1 VAVKNK
7 IMTDNTILM
16 VVDDDKDDRFFFR
29 SAVKKDHPLWQ
40 CQEAEGGEDALSK
53 LRSKGQLP
61 DFIFL
66 DLNMPLM
73 SGQECLA
80 ELKKDINLKNI
91 PVIVYS
97 TSHYREDVKTAY
109 ALGAAYY
116 LNKLSDIYMLPEEIT
131 KAVNKAVE
139 AVAG

>member
-1 VAVKNK
+1 MGKMNDK
-7 IMTDNTILM
+7 TILM

-29 SAVKKDHPLWQ
+29 SAVKKDHPLWD
-40 CQEAEGGEDALSK
+40 CQEAESGEDALSK
-53 LRSKGQLP
+53 LRSKGLLP
-61 DFIFL
+61 NFIFL

-80 ELKKDINLKNI
+80 EIKKDITLKNI

-97 TSHYREDVKTAY
+97 TSRYTEDVKMAY
-109 ALGAAYY
+109 TLGAAYY

-131 KAVNKAVE
+131 NAIKKAEE
-139 AVAG
+139 AMASET

>member
-1 VAVKNK
+1 MGKMNDK
-7 IMTDNTILM
+7 TILM

-29 SAVKKDHPLWQ
+29 SAVKKDHPLWD
-40 CQEAEGGEDALSK
+40 CQEAESGEDALSK
-53 LRSKGQLP
+53 LRSKGPLP
-61 DFIFL
+61 DIIFL

-80 ELKKDINLKNI
+80 EIKKDITLKNI

-97 TSHYREDVKTAY
+97 TSRYTEDVKMAY
-109 ALGAAYY
+109 TLGAAYY

-131 KAVNKAVE
+131 NAIKKAEE
-139 AVAG
+139 AMASET